1 MTSTHK
7 LPKKI
12 DAILAMLFIIP
23 AIYIYIIWISV
34 ASDNT
39 TQVQN
44 VKAFTDHFPKLISGV
59 VPLAVISIVS
69 CILALIFAAKS
80 FKQPILFLRIAAWII
95 VIIGSFLLFLNI
107 FQFL

>member
-7 LPKKI
+7 IPKKI
-12 DAILAMLFIIP
+12 DAILAILFIIP
-23 AIYIYIIWISV
+23 PVYIYIIWITV
-34 ASDNT
+34 ASDNNS
-39 TQVQN
+39 QIQN
-44 VKAFTDHFPKLISGV
+44 VKAFTNHFPPIVSSIISLALIS
-59 VPLAVISIVS
+59 ISC

-80 FKQPILFLRIAAWII
+80 FKQPLLLLRITSWVV